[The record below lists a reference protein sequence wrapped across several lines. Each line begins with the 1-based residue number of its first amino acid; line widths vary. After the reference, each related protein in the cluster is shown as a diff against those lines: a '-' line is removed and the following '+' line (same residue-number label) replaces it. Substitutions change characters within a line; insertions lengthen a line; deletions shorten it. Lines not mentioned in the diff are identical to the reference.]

1 MLPNCTNDIV
11 MVRRTVPKKLDL
23 PDGRIFYAKY
33 NRAIEAALPANVRIR
48 RGYRQRTPTFK

>member
-1 MLPNCTNDIV
+1 M
-11 MVRRTVPKKLDL
+11 PKKLDL